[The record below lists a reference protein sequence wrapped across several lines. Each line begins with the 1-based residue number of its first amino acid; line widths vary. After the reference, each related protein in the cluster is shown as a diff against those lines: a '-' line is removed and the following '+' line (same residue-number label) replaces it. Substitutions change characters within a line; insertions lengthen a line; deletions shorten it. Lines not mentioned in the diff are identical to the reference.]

1 MADTIEIQMKG
12 ILESASKEVRR
23 AAAEAGDKTAKEA
36 VQKLKNTSP
45 KGSPHKRRYAEG
57 WALKREKSSGGVPV
71 VIVYNRTNGQLTHLL
86 ERGHTIR
93 NGTGRS
99 FGETRPVK
107 HIAPVNDWAQT
118 ALPENFEKEFKP

>member
-1 MADTIEIQMKG
+1 MADTIEIQMKQV
-12 ILESASKEVRR
+12 LESASKEVRR

-57 WALKREKSSGGVPV
+57 WAMKREKSNSGVPV
-71 VIVYNRTNGQLTHLL
+71 VTVYNRTNGQLTHLL
-86 ERGHTIR
+86 ENGHVVANAKGTYGR
-93 NGTGRS
+93 TNGI
-99 FGETRPVK
+99 K